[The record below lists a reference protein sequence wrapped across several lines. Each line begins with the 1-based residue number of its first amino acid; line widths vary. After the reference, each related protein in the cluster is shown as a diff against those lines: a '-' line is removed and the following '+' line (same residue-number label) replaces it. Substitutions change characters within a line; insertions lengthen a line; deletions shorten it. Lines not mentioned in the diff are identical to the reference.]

1 MTDLKP
7 PLGLDE
13 KIKKN
18 NSRSALFLKLMT
30 QNMPSYAD
38 HTLYEFSDVL
48 DNITLIYAIRNEI
61 EKQVTND
68 NENLSES

>member
-1 MTDLKP
+1 
-7 PLGLDE
+7 
-13 KIKKN
+13 
-18 NSRSALFLKLMT
+18 
-30 QNMPSYAD
+30 MPSYAD

-61 EKQVTND
+61 EKQVTNE